1 MIMKSVVISP
11 AGLDKLKQE
20 LRHHKEV
27 RRPDVISRIAQA
39 REYGDLSENAEY
51 EDARNE
57 QSFIEGRIQELEDMI
72 KHAQVVAKASG
83 NGHTTIGSTVKVKL
97 NGKSM
102 TFMLVGSQE
111 ADPTNG
117 KISIESP
124 IGKALLNQKAGE
136 TVEVEVPAGKT
147 RYQILSIS

>member
-1 MIMKSVVISP
+1 MKLVVISQ
-11 AGLDKLKQE
+11 AGLDKLKEEVQN
-20 LRHHKEV
+20 LRQV
-27 RRPDVISRIAQA
+27 RRPEVIARIAQA

-83 NGHTTIGSTVKVKL
+83 NGHVTVGATVKVKL
-97 NGKSM
+97 NGKPM
-102 TFMLVGSQE
+102 IFNLVGSQE
-111 ADPTNG
+111 VDPATG

-124 IGKALLNQKAGE
+124 IGKALLDHKVGE

>member
-1 MIMKSVVISP
+1 MKSVVMSQS
-11 AGLDKLKQE
+11 GLDKLKEEVQN
-20 LRHHKEV
+20 LKQV
-27 RRPDVISRIAQA
+27 RRPDVIARIAQA

-83 NGHTTIGSTVKVKL
+83 NGHATIGSTVKVKL
-97 NGKSM
+97 DGKPM
-102 TFMLVGSQE
+102 AFMLVGSQE
-111 ADPTNG
+111 ADPLNG

-124 IGKALLNQKAGE
+124 IGKALLDHKAGE

>member
-1 MIMKSVVISP
+1 MKTVVISQS
-11 AGLDKLKQE
+11 GLDKLKEEVQN
-20 LRHHKEV
+20 LKQV
-27 RRPDVISRIAQA
+27 RRPEIIGRIAQA

-83 NGHTTIGSTVKVKL
+83 NGHVTIGSTVKVKL
-97 NGKSM
+97 DGKPM
-102 TFMLVGSQE
+102 TFTLVGSQE
-111 ADPTNG
+111 VDPATG

-124 IGKALLNQKAGE
+124 IGKALLDHRVGE